1 MEKMTESNVL
11 IKKDFFIDRDSIPSD
26 EQKKYL
32 IELLKKN
39 IMNFRI

>member
-1 MEKMTESNVL
+1 MTESNVL
-11 IKKDFFIDRDSIPSD
+11 IKKDFIIDRDSIPFD